1 MEIER
6 VAPTATANGDPINS
20 DQKKKK
26 RKQMTTWKILVIIII
41 LPPYLVECF

>member
-20 DQKKKK
+20 EQK
-26 RKQMTTWKILVIIII
+26 RKKENKSQLEK
-41 LPPYLVECF
+41 Y

>member
-20 DQKKKK
+20 DQK